1 MTVVQHIV
9 DALSAGSLYALLALG
24 IALIF
29 GIVQLVNF
37 AYGELIMVAGYVL
50 VVLAGAPVTVML
62 PLAIAGAALLSLTTE
77 RLAFR
82 PVRGADPA
90 TLLVTSFAVSY
101 LLQNLALLSFGSLT
115 KTVDVLPSLTR
126 AVEIGGVN
134 LSRLDLVVIVVTAGL
149 LLAFTQFLRKTTTGT
164 QMRAAAEDFQM
175 ARLLGVRANR
185 VIMVAFA
192 LSGVLAG
199 VAAIA
204 LIAKT
209 GSVTPTVG
217 VNVALFGFIAVIL
230 GGMGSL
236 TGAVLGGYVLGALTV
251 VLQIVLP
258 EELRAY
264 RDAFL
269 FAAVLGLLVLRPQGL
284 IVATSRRTRV

>member
-1 MTVVQHIV
+1 MTAVQYIV

-37 AYGELIMVAGYVL
+37 AYGELIMATGYVL
-50 VVLAGAPVTVML
+50 VLLAGAPLIVMI
-62 PLAIAGAALLSLTTE
+62 PLGIAAAALLSFGTE

-115 KTVDVLPSLTR
+115 KTVNVLPSLTQ

-134 LSRLDLVVIVVTAGL
+134 LSRLDLVVIVVTAAL
-149 LLAFTQFLRKTTTGT
+149 LIAFTQFLRRTATGT

-185 VIMVAFA
+185 VIVVAFI
-192 LSGVLAG
+192 LSGLLAG

-209 GSVTPTVG
+209 GSVTPNVG
-217 VNVALFGFIAVIL
+217 VNVALFGFVAVIL

-236 TGAVLGGYVLGALTV
+236 GGAVLGGYVLGVLTV
-251 VLQIVLP
+251 LLQVVLP
-258 EELRAY
+258 EDLRAY

-269 FAAVLGLLVLRPQGL
+269 FLAVLGLLVLRPQGL

>member
-1 MTVVQHIV
+1 MTLVQHIV

-37 AYGELIMVAGYVL
+37 AYGELIMVTGYVL
-50 VVLAGAPVTVML
+50 VLLAGAPLIVML
-62 PLAIAGAALLSLTTE
+62 PLGIAAAVLLSLGTE

-101 LLQNLALLSFGSLT
+101 LLQNIALLSFGSLT
-115 KTVDVLPSLTR
+115 KTANVLPGLTQT
-126 AVEIGGVN
+126 VQIWGVN
-134 LSRLDLVVIVVTAGL
+134 LSRLDLVVIVVTIGL
-149 LLAFTQFLRKTTTGT
+149 LVAFTEFLRRTTTGT
-164 QMRAAAEDFQM
+164 QMRAAAEDFEM

-185 VIMVAFA
+185 VIAVAFA

-236 TGAVLGGYVLGALTV
+236 GGAVLGGYVLGVLNV
-251 VLQIVLP
+251 VLQIALP
-258 EELRAY
+258 ESLRAY

-269 FAAVLGLLVLRPQGL
+269 FTAVLALLVLRPQGL
-284 IVATSRRTRV
+284 IVAASRRTRV

>member
-1 MTVVQHIV
+1 MTVVQHLI

-29 GIVQLVNF
+29 GIVRLVNF
-37 AYGELIMVAGYVL
+37 AYGELIMLAGYVL
-50 VVLAGAPVTVML
+50 VLMAGVPAIVVLPV
-62 PLAIAGAALLSLTTE
+62 AIASAAVLSLATE

-82 PVRGADPA
+82 PARGADPA

-101 LLQNLALLSFGSLT
+101 LLQNLGLLTFGSLT
-115 KTVDVLPSLTR
+115 RSADVLPGLTKPM
-126 AVEIGGVN
+126 EFLGVN
-134 LSRLDLVVIVVTAGL
+134 MSRLDLVVIVVTAVL
-149 LLAFTQFLRKTTTGT
+149 LLAFTQFLRRTDIGT
-164 QMRAAAEDFQM
+164 QMRAAAEDFDM

-185 VIMVAFA
+185 VIAVAFG

-236 TGAVLGGYVLGALTV
+236 SGAVLGGYVLGALTV
-251 VLQIVLP
+251 LLQVVLP
-258 EELRAY
+258 EDLRAY

-269 FAAVLGLLVLRPQGL
+269 FAAVLALLVLRPQGL
-284 IVATSRRTRV
+284 IVASSQKTRV

>member
-1 MTVVQHIV
+1 MTVVQHVI

-29 GIVQLVNF
+29 GIVRLVNF
-37 AYGELIMVAGYVL
+37 AYGELIMLAGYVL
-50 VVLAGAPVTVML
+50 VLMAGVPAIVVLPV
-62 PLAIAGAALLSLTTE
+62 AIASAAVLSLATE

-82 PVRGADPA
+82 PARGADPA

-101 LLQNLALLSFGSLT
+101 LLQNLGLLTFGSLT
-115 KTVDVLPSLTR
+115 RSADVLPGLTKPM
-126 AVEIGGVN
+126 ELFGVHM
-134 LSRLDLVVIVVTAGL
+134 SRLDLVVIVVTALL
-149 LLAFTQFLRKTTTGT
+149 LLAFTQFLKRTDIGT
-164 QMRAAAEDFQM
+164 QMRAAAEDFDM

-185 VIMVAFA
+185 VIAVAFG

-236 TGAVLGGYVLGALTV
+236 SGAVLGGYVLGALTV
-251 VLQIVLP
+251 LLQVVLP
-258 EELRAY
+258 EDLRAY

-269 FAAVLGLLVLRPQGL
+269 FAAVLALLVLRPQGL
-284 IVATSRRTRV
+284 IVASSQKTRV

>member
-1 MTVVQHIV
+1 MTVVQHLI

-29 GIVQLVNF
+29 GIVRLVNF
-37 AYGELIMVAGYVL
+37 AYGELIMLAGYVL
-50 VVLAGAPVTVML
+50 VLMAGVPAIVVLPV
-62 PLAIAGAALLSLTTE
+62 AIASAAVLSLATE

-82 PVRGADPA
+82 PARGADPA

-101 LLQNLALLSFGSLT
+101 LLQNLGLLTFGSLT
-115 KTVDVLPSLTR
+115 RSADVLPSLTKPM
-126 AVEIGGVN
+126 EILGVN
-134 LSRLDLVVIVVTAGL
+134 MSRLDAVVIVVTALL
-149 LLAFTQFLRKTTTGT
+149 LLAFTQFLKRTDIGT
-164 QMRAAAEDFQM
+164 QMRAAAEDFDM

-185 VIMVAFA
+185 VIAVAFG

-236 TGAVLGGYVLGALTV
+236 SGAVLGGYVLGALTV
-251 VLQIVLP
+251 LLQVVLP
-258 EELRAY
+258 EDLRAY

-269 FAAVLGLLVLRPQGL
+269 FAAVLVLLVLRPEGL
-284 IVATSRRTRV
+284 IVASSRKTRV

>member
-1 MTVVQHIV
+1 MTIVQHIV

-29 GIVQLVNF
+29 GIVRLVNF
-37 AYGELIMVAGYVL
+37 AYGELIMLAGYVL
-50 VVLAGAPVTVML
+50 VLLAGAPAIVVL
-62 PLAIAGAALLSLTTE
+62 PAAIASAVLLALATE

-82 PVRGADPA
+82 PARGADPA

-101 LLQNLALLSFGSLT
+101 LLQNLGLLTFGSLT
-115 KTVDVLPSLTR
+115 RSADVLPSLTKPM
-126 AVEIGGVN
+126 EILGVH
-134 LSRLDLVVIVVTAGL
+134 LSRLDLVVIVVTAL
-149 LLAFTQFLRKTTTGT
+149 LLIAFTQFLRRTDIGT
-164 QMRAAAEDFQM
+164 QMRAAAEDFDM

-185 VIMVAFA
+185 VIAVAFA

-236 TGAVLGGYVLGALTV
+236 SGAVLGGYVLGALTV
-251 VLQIVLP
+251 ALQIVLP
-258 EELRAY
+258 EDLRAY

-269 FAAVLGLLVLRPQGL
+269 FAAVLGLLVLRPEGL
-284 IVATSRRTRV
+284 IVASSRKTRV

>member
-1 MTVVQHIV
+1 MTVVQHLI

-29 GIVQLVNF
+29 GIVRLVNF
-37 AYGELIMVAGYVL
+37 AYGELIMLAGYVL
-50 VVLAGAPVTVML
+50 VLMAGVPAIIVLPV
-62 PLAIAGAALLSLTTE
+62 AIASAAVLSLATE

-82 PVRGADPA
+82 PARGADPA

-101 LLQNLALLSFGSLT
+101 LLQNLGLLTFGSLT
-115 KTVDVLPSLTR
+115 RSADVLPSLTKPME
-126 AVEIGGVN
+126 VLGVN
-134 LSRLDLVVIVVTAGL
+134 MSRLDAVVIVVTAVL
-149 LLAFTQFLRKTTTGT
+149 LIAFTQFLKRTDIGT
-164 QMRAAAEDFQM
+164 QMRAAAEDFDM

-185 VIMVAFA
+185 VIAVAFG

-236 TGAVLGGYVLGALTV
+236 SGAVLGGYVLGALTV
-251 VLQIVLP
+251 LLQVVLP
-258 EELRAY
+258 EDLRAY

-269 FAAVLGLLVLRPQGL
+269 FAAVLALLVLRPEGL
-284 IVATSRRTRV
+284 IVASSRKTRV